1 MFAVDVSFWSSD
13 SFEWLNVETG
23 WFRTVNPLPVVDRTL
38 ECVQIYGT
46 MMMIVP
52 EELPEELHSN
62 PEAAQAW
69 TAHTMTDVSE
79 FIEVESIE
87 KLRWHVE
94 EMPY

>member
-1 MFAVDVSFWSSD
+1 MFAVDVGFWSDD
-13 SFEWLNVETG
+13 SFERLNHNTD
-23 WFRTVNPLPVVDRTL
+23 WFRTTNSIPVVGHAL
-38 ECVQIYGT
+38 ECVQINAA

-52 EELPEELHSN
+52 EELPEELRSN